1 MIIKCASCFKDIY
14 SENDESLCPEC
25 FEYLCGTKVSWED
38 YPDEEIYNEEE
49 KVHEKNGTKGSFQT
63 KNAGT
68 I

>member
-14 SENDESLCPEC
+14 YEIEEGLCPEC

-38 YPDEEIYNEEE
+38 YPNEEIYNEEE
-49 KVHEKNGTKGSFQT
+49 TTNKETIVKDSFQEE
-63 KNAGT
+63 NARK

>member
-38 YPDEEIYNEEE
+38 YPNKEIYDEEETTNKETIV
-49 KVHEKNGTKGSFQT
+49 KDSFQEE
-63 KNAGT
+63 NARK